1 MGFSKRSTP
10 VGSID
15 QTSALS
21 SIVNNYELAEGEL
34 VSQKEALQS
43 AADEARKA
51 ARAAREFAGILD
63 EYAKLIT
70 QPNVR
75 QRADDIHLSA
85 MNKLRVVN
93 DGLAACEKWGTE
105 ARTSS
110 VDVGTPPESPSAA
123 ALNREAR
130 GNREPVTKFQPR
142 SVRVSKR
149 NNNR

>member
-1 MGFSKRSTP
+1 
-10 VGSID
+10 
-15 QTSALS
+15 
-21 SIVNNYELAEGEL
+21 

-51 ARAAREFAGILD
+51 ARAAREVAGILD

-85 MNKLRVVN
+85 MNKLKVIN
-93 DGLAACEKWGTE
+93 DGLAVCQKWG
-105 ARTSS
+105 
-110 VDVGTPPESPSAA
+110 DESRKAA
-123 ALNREAR
+123 AAPIAEPSKPTANHEAR
-130 GNREPVTKFQPR
+130 GNREQVAKPQPR
-142 SVRVSKR
+142 SVRVHKR

>member
-1 MGFSKRSTP
+1 MRNADQP
-10 VGSID
+10 VLLETRVS
-15 QTSALS
+15 
-21 SIVNNYELAEGEL
+21 NYELAEGEL

-85 MNKLRVVN
+85 MNKLKVIN
-93 DGLAACEKWGTE
+93 DGLAACRKWGDE
-105 ARTSS
+105 GR
-110 VDVGTPPESPSAA
+110 GAA
-123 ALNREAR
+123 TAPIA
-130 GNREPVTKFQPR
+130 EPLSRRPTTKP
-142 SVRVSKR
+142 VAIASK
-149 NNNR
+149 

>member
-1 MGFSKRSTP
+1 LKIKWKALTRPVSFRVVSTIQN
-10 VGSID
+10 S
-15 QTSALS
+15 Q
-21 SIVNNYELAEGEL
+21 GEL

-85 MNKLRVVN
+85 MNKLKVIN
-93 DGLAACEKWGTE
+93 DGLVVCQKWGDE
-105 ARTSS
+105 GRKAAMAP
-110 VDVGTPPESPSAA
+110 VAPAAPVAEPSMPAS
-123 ALNREAR
+123 NHEAR
-130 GNREPVTKFQPR
+130 GNREQVAKIQPR
-142 SVRVSKR
+142 SVRVHKR
-149 NNNR
+149 SNNR

>member
-1 MGFSKRSTP
+1 M
-10 VGSID
+10 
-15 QTSALS
+15 
-21 SIVNNYELAEGEL
+21 
-34 VSQKEALQS
+34 SQKQALQG

-70 QPNVR
+70 QPNSR
-75 QRADDIHLSA
+75 QKADDVHLSA

-93 DGLAACEKWGTE
+93 DGLAVCEKWSTE
-105 ARTSS
+105 ARTAPA
-110 VDVGTPPESPSAA
+110 DAAPPAA
-123 ALNREAR
+123 PPPIPAISMEAR
-130 GNREPVTKFQPR
+130 GNREPITRFQPR